1 MVSRC
6 ILFIA
11 SLLFLCGIANAAEK
25 AEPRLALVIGNSNYR
40 DVVALPNPAHDADA
54 MAGFLT
60 KAGFDV
66 TRANDLSQSEMRRT
80 LRDFADKIA
89 KSGPRTEVTFYYA
102 GHGAQI
108 EGENFLIP
116 VDAHIRRESD
126 VAITS
131 VRLNDVMNTLASV
144 PIKSLVAIFDA
155 CRNNP
160 FSAINKTI
168 GRGLAIVDA
177 PRGSIV
183 SYATSPGATALDG
196 DGDHSPFTTALL
208 KVGSTPGLP
217 VEQAFKEVRLEV
229 AKATKDEQIPWE
241 SSSLVSNFSFVPGAG
256 TSDTSGKPKDE
267 QEHQPAAQTVPS
279 VLTVAS
285 WKKKLANVSMEKAYD
300 MVITANV
307 LEGYEAFLTMHPKFR
322 NIARIRMLIDLRLE
336 MIAWYNATTLNDAL
350 SYEAF
355 LVHYP
360 NSKLAA
366 TAKRLLERAK
376 YRSIPSNI
384 MASAN
389 PSEATGSAP
398 TAPKV
403 ITKVVEK
410 PVVVTKIVEKPVVVT
425 KIVKQV
431 VQVPGPCE
439 CVNCGRRPHIRP
451 LKLNEGRIHNP
462 NFHPVQKQSMGLSIG
477 GGMGFNRHH

>member
-6 ILFIA
+6 IVFIVSLF
-11 SLLFLCGIANAAEK
+11 FLCGLANAAEQ
-25 AEPRLALVIGNSNYR
+25 AQRRLALVIGNSNYR
-40 DVVALPNPAHDADA
+40 DVVALPNPANDAEA

-66 TRANDLSQSEMRRT
+66 TRASDLSQGEMRRT

-89 KSGPRTEVTFYYA
+89 KSGPKTEVTFYYA

-116 VDAHIRRESD
+116 VDAHIIRESD

-144 PIKSLVAIFDA
+144 PTKTFVAILDA

-196 DGDHSPFTTALL
+196 DGDHSPFTAALL

-229 AKATKDEQIPWE
+229 AKATKDEQVPWE
-241 SSSLVSNFSFVPGAG
+241 SSSLVSNFSFIPGNDV
-256 TSDTSGKPKDE
+256 SDKPKDE
-267 QEHQPAAQTVPS
+267 LQHQQAAQSVPS
-279 VLTVAS
+279 ALTVAS
-285 WKKKLANVSMEKAYD
+285 WKKKLSDVSMDKAYD

-307 LEGYEAFLTMHPKFR
+307 LEAYEAFLTVYPKYQHITR
-322 NIARIRMLIDLRLE
+322 VRTLVDRRLE
-336 MIAWYNATTLNDAL
+336 MIAWYNAITLNDAL

-355 LVHYP
+355 LLHYP
-360 NSKLAA
+360 DSDMAA
-366 TAKRLLERAK
+366 TAKRMLERAK
-376 YRSIPSNI
+376 NRSIPSNI

-389 PSEATGSAP
+389 PSEATGS
-398 TAPKV
+398 TAPKI

-410 PVVVTKIVEKPVVVT
+410 PVVVTKIVEKPVVVE

-431 VQVPGPCE
+431 VHVPGPCE
-439 CVNCGRRPHIRP
+439 CVNCGRRAYIKPP
-451 LKLNEGRIHNP
+451 KLHEGKMGNP
-462 NFHPVQKQSMGLSIG
+462 TFHPVQKQSMGVTIG
-477 GGMGFNRHH
+477 GGMGFNRHR